1 MWVSPQGSALS
12 RWQLKLEGCLSN
24 MHQHT
29 TGQWGQLQSPEH
41 TRVLVDT
48 VPGVRMGPV

>member
-1 MWVSPQGSALS
+1 
-12 RWQLKLEGCLSN
+12 

-48 VPGVRMGPV
+48 VPGVRMGPVRMHGSSMSMSLWHLGHVCTVVL